1 MHDISA
7 NGKKFQSVLESFDMV
22 AINSLNLCNVIFTRV
37 NNKNLDENSVLDH
50 VCITKDINDYLVS
63 MYVDKKKMYTPWL
76 S

>member
-7 NGKKFQSVLESFDMV
+7 NGKKLQSVLESFDIV

-50 VCITKDINDYLVS
+50 VCITKDINDY
-63 MYVDKKKMYTPWL
+63 
-76 S
+76 